1 MHAISIHNGTIW
13 ALEGIVNNFA
23 NNDVKETFKN
33 LKAII
38 QEHQTV
44 PTVSRGAF
52 SQSQQSHPTS
62 SRVIQIPL
70 RIRQMLLEVFGRLP
84 RDVTQSFLQTL
95 GTI

>member
-1 MHAISIHNGTIW
+1 MHAISIHNGAIW
-13 ALEGIVNNFA
+13 ALEGIVNKFA
-23 NNDVKETFKN
+23 NDDVKETFKK

-44 PTVSRGAF
+44 PTASRRAF

-70 RIRQMLLEVFGRLP
+70 MIRRMLLEVFGKLP
-84 RDVTQSFLQTL
+84 KDVTQSFLQTL